1 MDGEIIAKKSSPHQ
15 VGMALDRLSIDEL
28 EVRIGLL
35 KEEIERLRQEIKK
48 KDATKSEAENVF
60 KL

>member
-1 MDGEIIAKKSSPHQ
+1 MDEETITKKSGPHH

-35 KEEIERLRQEIKK
+35 KEEIERLRLEIKK
-48 KDATKSEAENVF
+48 KDATRSAAENVF